1 MIAGALLAQLLLIVG
16 LLYERR
22 RRRYAEVESRR
33 RFSELA
39 HINRSA
45 TAGEL
50 SASIAHE
57 VRQPLASIAANGSAA
72 LRWLRRTTP
81 DLGEAQAAM
90 ERVVGEAHRASDVL
104 GTIRS
109 MFKKSDQKK
118 GAVDVNILV
127 EEVLALVHSDLLE
140 RRILVETRL
149 GAGLPEVVANRV
161 ELQQVILNLL
171 VNAADAMDSV
181 TERDRVL
188 KVTSERQKS
197 AGVLIKVEDSGLGVE
212 PKDIERIFEPF
223 YTTKTEGMG
232 MGLSICRS
240 IVESHGGRLTATPG
254 HSCGLIMQVSLSA
267 SANGGALLVDAAESI
282 SDSLPLRVINSRQM
296 MSAAT
301 AAFAD
306 SRHECPRRLRQPGAH
321 SLSAPGGTKAP
332 PR

>member
-1 MIAGALLAQLLLIVG
+1 LLTSVRFSLGVYAGRAFSLVTSSLVLIILLAETTGLYMRLARSNVLLKREQENKLMTIEAV
-16 LLYERR
+16 
-22 RRRYAEVESRR
+22 
-33 RFSELA
+33 
-39 HINRSA
+39 
-45 TAGEL
+45 T
-50 SASIAHE
+50 ASIAHE
-57 VRQPLASIAANGSAA
+57 IRQPLASIAANGSAA
-72 LRWLRRTTP
+72 LRWLRRATP
-81 DLGEAQAAM
+81 DLDEAQAAS

-104 GTIRS
+104 DTIRS

-127 EEVLALVHSDLLE
+127 EEVLTLLRSDLLR

-161 ELQQVILNLL
+161 QLQQVILNLL

-188 KVTSERQKS
+188 KVTSEKQKP

-254 HSCGLIMQVSLSA
+254 APA
-267 SANGGALLVDAAESI
+267 SPSSTRIIAPMG
-282 SDSLPLRVINSRQM
+282 RR
-296 MSAAT
+296 AT
-301 AAFAD
+301 K
-306 SRHECPRRLRQPGAH
+306 S
-321 SLSAPGGTKAP
+321 
-332 PR
+332 